1 LAEVIYPTSLNLR
14 GPLLLSSDT
23 LKQLDSVLT
32 QHQPVLVELRSKR
45 IDQYVSERV
54 LQAKQEG
61 MTDEDVE
68 KRKKNWAAYARETV
82 PEFSRNLTVSFSDGT
97 RLEATSFAEASAHS
111 EFSTAVANGFELSVA
126 CSSLRM
132 NLAADSDSYD
142 TSMKLRVS
150 PSNAEGATNLF
161 ADVRRW
167 MRTVQAPWAQQWWC
181 ALGHAKPVIWGAF
194 VIAVLIALGFSI
206 GNKDEGYYRKQAQ
219 DLMQQGVSSSNQGKA
234 IETLLALESKA
245 SAPTSHALSHWYWFF
260 LIGTFAVALILSYP
274 PKLVLGLGSGD
285 DKIKLW
291 RAWTKFVLVIVP
303 TFVASNFLWPH
314 ISELVKK
321 WFS

>member
-1 LAEVIYPTSLNLR
+1 LAEVIYPTSLNVN
-14 GPLLLSSDT
+14 GPLLLSSDA
-23 LKQLDSVLT
+23 LKQLDSILT

-45 IDQYVSERV
+45 IEQYVSERA

-61 MTDEDVE
+61 VTDEDLE
-68 KRKKNWAAYARETV
+68 KRKKPWMEYAREAV
-82 PEFSRNLTVSFSDGT
+82 PEFSRNLTVSFSDGS
-97 RLEATSFAEASAHS
+97 RLEATSFAEALAHS
-111 EFSTAVANGFELSVA
+111 GFSTAVANGFELRVA

-132 NLAADSDSYD
+132 SLAADSDSYD

-167 MRTVQAPWAQQWWC
+167 MRTVQTPWLQQRWC
-181 ALGHAKPVIWGAF
+181 ALGHARYFVWGAF
-194 VIAVLIALGFSI
+194 ALIVLAALSFSI
-206 GNKDEGYYRKQAQ
+206 GNKDEYYYRKQAQ
-219 DLMQQGVSSSNQGKA
+219 DLIQQGVSSSNQGKA

-260 LIGTFAVALILSYP
+260 FIGTFAVALILSYP
-274 PKLVLGLGSGD
+274 PRLVLGLGSGD

-291 RAWTKFVLVIVP
+291 KAWTKFVLVVVP

-314 ISELVKK
+314 ISEIVKK